1 MYKLL
6 IADDEAEIRHG
17 LGNYFPWGELGFE
30 VDGFAQNGLEAL
42 EYIGCHSVDVLLC
55 DVMMPVMTGIE
66 VAKYLHKQK
75 SPTRIIF
82 LSAHRDFDAACRA
95 MEFGVRS
102 YILKPTR
109 YQELKDIFTTL
120 KETMDRELKSGAA
133 EEPVRE
139 NGPVFPLREG
149 AADPIIMR
157 IVRYIEENCP
167 EATLEG
173 SALTVRMNPTYVSK
187 YFKQKTGINF
197 SEYLNDVRML
207 RAAGMLEQG
216 DCRTYEV
223 SEAVGYQNPKN
234 FTRSFKRRF
243 GKTPR
248 EFRQDLSLE
257 LKR

>member
-17 LGNYFPWGELGFE
+17 LGNYFPWDELGFV

-55 DVMMPVMTGIE
+55 DVSMPVMTGIE
-66 VAKYLHKQK
+66 VAEYLHKQK
-75 SPTRIIF
+75 SPPRIVF

-109 YQELKDIFTTL
+109 YQELKEIFTAL
-120 KETMDRELKSGAA
+120 KKTMDLESRAVEKGSESPAKTGPYF
-133 EEPVRE
+133 PVA
-139 NGPVFPLREG
+139 EG
-149 AADPIIMR
+149 ADDPIIMR
-157 IVRYIEENCP
+157 IMRYIEENCS
-167 EATLEG
+167 EASLEG
-173 SALTVRMNPTYVSK
+173 SALAVRMNPTYVSK

-197 SEYLNDVRML
+197 SEYLNDVRMT

-248 EFRQDLSLE
+248 EFRQGLGL
-257 LKR
+257 

>member
-17 LGNYFPWGELGFE
+17 LGNYFPWDELGFV
-30 VDGFAQNGLEAL
+30 VDGYAQNGLEAL

-66 VAKYLHKQK
+66 VAEYLHKQK
-75 SPTRIIF
+75 TSPRIVF

-109 YQELKDIFTTL
+109 YQELKGIFTTL
-120 KETMDRELKSGAA
+120 KQTLDLELQPVLAPQSASVEAAGAIRL
-133 EEPVRE
+133 EK
-139 NGPVFPLREG
+139 G
-149 AADPIIMR
+149 ADDPIIMR
-157 IVRYIEENCP
+157 IVRYIEENCS
-167 EATLEG
+167 EASLEG
-173 SALTVRMNPTYVSK
+173 SALAVRMNPTYVSK

-197 SEYLNDVRML
+197 SEYLNDVRMS
-207 RAAGMLEQG
+207 RAADMLEQG

-248 EFRQDLSLE
+248 EFRQGLGL
-257 LKR
+257 

>member
-17 LGNYFPWGELGFE
+17 LGNYFPWSELGFE

-66 VAKYLHKQK
+66 VAEYLHRQK
-75 SPTRIIF
+75 TSPRIVF

-109 YQELKDIFTTL
+109 YQELKDIFTAL
-120 KETMDRELKSGAA
+120 KELMDKEAQAA
-133 EEPVRE
+133 LVSEPEQTSR
-139 NGPVFPLREG
+139 PLFPLQEG
-149 AADPIIMR
+149 ASDPIILR
-157 IVRYIEENCP
+157 IMKYIEEDCS

-173 SALTVRMNPTYVSK
+173 SALAVRMNPTYVSK

-197 SEYLNDVRML
+197 SEYLNDVRMSK
-207 RAAGMLEQG
+207 AAGMLEASG
-216 DCRTYEV
+216 CRTYEV

-248 EFRQDLSLE
+248 EFRQGLGL
-257 LKR
+257 

>member
-17 LGNYFPWGELGFE
+17 LGNYFPWNELGFE
-30 VDGFAQNGLEAL
+30 VDGLAQNGLEAL

-66 VAKYLHKQK
+66 VAEYLHRQK
-75 SPTRIIF
+75 NSPRIVF

-95 MEFGVRS
+95 MEFGVRN

-109 YQELKDIFTTL
+109 YQELKDIFTAL
-120 KETMDRELKSGAA
+120 KETMDREQQAQP
-133 EEPVRE
+133 EPE
-139 NGPVFPLREG
+139 LQQTEGPAFPLAGG
-149 AADPIIMR
+149 ATDPIILR
-157 IVRYIEENCP
+157 IVRYIEENCS

-173 SALTVRMNPTYVSK
+173 SALAVRMNPTYVSK

-197 SEYLNDVRML
+197 SEYLNDVRMQK
-207 RAAGMLEQG
+207 AAGMLESG
-216 DCRTYEV
+216 DCRTYEI

-248 EFRQDLSLE
+248 EFRQGLGL
-257 LKR
+257 